1 MDEGSVVVGIYIG
14 FSKIDISCLMGQN
27 IANEKSILGENSYPI
42 IHSNRQLYGEG
53 AMAMLFTEPNYLASN
68 LLYLL
73 SLKDCSNNAMN
84 SAYYVTPSSVQ
95 STTDGFLVTGDRKSV
110 EDMLQTLFSHTK
122 NWIDNNIRPN
132 YICIALPFDLKGTPT
147 WYLLC
152 EILDKI
158 FNKEYEV
165 KDSVTSFM
173 LCQSMSQFKSGE
185 SYSSVL
191 VIDEHHT
198 YCTRV
203 HVYNPNKDS
212 NGDSNMNS
220 LNEIDI
226 NSISDPQFIEK
237 KVETLISLIR
247 NKLIETEL
255 RGILHK
261 EGIAISRDNQDY
273 LLFAK
278 QLYIYISY
286 NLFSWRTSHDYR
298 DFSFTLHGHD
308 YTVRAERMKDACE
321 DWIQTFVNSVIKHLM
336 MDCTK
341 NYSPENSLYITG
353 DYGCLFSEQ
362 RLGSFKKQYESK
374 GVGLYLLKKDDS
386 SFSTGAIRFSKKIR
400 YAPNTSS
407 ILFSMTN

>member
-1 MDEGSVVVGIYIG
+1 MDGGSIVVGIYIG
-14 FSKIDISCLMGQN
+14 FSKINISFLQGKI

-42 IHSNRQLYGEG
+42 IHSKRQLYGQG
-53 AMAMLFTEPNYLASN
+53 AMDVLFTEPNYLASN

-73 SLKDCSNNAMN
+73 SLKDCSNNN
-84 SAYYVTPSSVQ
+84 INTAYYVTPSSLQ
-95 STTDGFLVTGDRKSV
+95 STEDGIFVTGNRKSV
-110 EDMLQTLFSHTK
+110 EDMLQILFSHMK
-122 NWIDNNIRPN
+122 NIIDSNLRPK
-132 YICIALPFDLKGTPT
+132 YIGIALPFDIKGTPT
-147 WYLLC
+147 WNSLC
-152 EILDKI
+152 DILDKV
-158 FNKEYEV
+158 FKKEYEV
-165 KDSVTSFM
+165 KDSITSFM
-173 LCQSMSQFKSGE
+173 LCQNVSQFKSGD

-198 YCTRV
+198 YCTKV
-203 HVYNPNKDS
+203 HVYNPKES
-212 NGDSNMNS
+212 IGDSNMS
-220 LNEIDI
+220 SINETNI

-237 KVETLISLIR
+237 KIETLISLIR

-278 QLYIYISY
+278 QLYTYISY
-286 NLFSWRTSHDYR
+286 NLFSWRTSHDYG

-321 DWIQTFVNSVIKHLM
+321 DWIQTFVNSVIKHLV

-341 NYSPENSLYITG
+341 NYSPDNSLYITG

-374 GVGLYLLKKDDS
+374 GVGLYLVKKDDS
-386 SFSTGAIRFSKKIR
+386 SFSTGAIRFSNR
-400 YAPNTSS
+400 FPYDPHTSS
-407 ILFSMTN
+407 VMLSMTS